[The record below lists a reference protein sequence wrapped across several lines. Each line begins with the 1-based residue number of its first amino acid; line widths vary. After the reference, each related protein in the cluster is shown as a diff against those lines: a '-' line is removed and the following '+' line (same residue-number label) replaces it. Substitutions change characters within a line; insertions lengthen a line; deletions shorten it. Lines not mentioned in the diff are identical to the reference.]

1 MRKNKHI
8 LTRVIACILVMI
20 MAMTAIPFGGF
31 CASAAGTVVKSGACG
46 ENGDKVKFALYSD
59 GTLVFSG
66 KGRLKGYSE
75 EEFSSY
81 MKRTC
86 PYASYQ
92 WHETDDEFDA
102 FSGYYTGDETVKKVI
117 INSGI
122 TAIGN
127 YAFYDFSALT
137 TVVIPDTVTEIGYNA
152 FGYCKSLKAVS
163 MPKNLTDIGAGA
175 FSGCKVLN
183 NIVLPDSVRTVS
195 SSSFYDTSFY
205 NNKSNRKNGLLFSG
219 KVLLDADEST
229 VSGNVTIPSGIK
241 VLAEGCFQD
250 CSKLTGIVMP
260 DGITVI
266 PIGTFSGCTK
276 LKSVQFPK
284 TLVEIRDSAFSD
296 CSSLSNISIP
306 STVKTIGHEIL
317 FETAYYNNSKNWKN
331 GLLYCGKSLVA
342 ADSDKVSGTCTILSG
357 TTALA
362 KRCFD
367 SCKMTSVVIPD
378 SVTVIPAFA
387 FIYCHSLQSVRL
399 PSRLTLIDSYA
410 FEECSRLKTVS
421 IPDSV
426 KVIRDSAFDA
436 CESLQSV
443 KLSSKLTTVNSCA
456 FYDTSIKEITV
467 PSSVTKIDEYA
478 FGYYTN
484 TYGYRAKVSGFTV
497 KGYNN
502 TAAQKYAKDNGF
514 KFVSLDVH
522 KHTVKSPKITKA
534 TFTKDG
540 VSTGTCS
547 GCKKTVKTVIYKVS
561 YVKLSATKY
570 AYNGKIHT
578 PAVTVKDSKG
588 KTLKLNTDYTVSYS
602 SGRKYPGQYAVK
614 ITLKGNYSGT
624 RTLYYSIVPA
634 TPTLQ
639 VSAGYGRAYLKW
651 NKQVGANGYV
661 IYMATSKNGAYK
673 RVAVAKSNAY
683 TLLKLT
689 KGRTYYFKVAAYK
702 TVGSKNLYGSFSTA
716 KAVKIK

>member
-1 MRKNKHI
+1 MAKNNQNI
-8 LTRVIACILVMI
+8 ITRTLACILVVI
-20 MAMTAIPFGGF
+20 MAVTAVPFGGF
-31 CASAAGTVVKSGACG
+31 CASAAGKAVKYGFYG
-46 ENGDKVKFALYSD
+46 QDGNNIQFALYAD
-59 GTLVFSG
+59 GTLEFSG
-66 KGRLKGYSE
+66 TGKMTDHVEYDFWQENDEL
-75 EEFSSY
+75 F
-81 MKRTC
+81 
-86 PYASYQ
+86 PYASYK
-92 WHETDDEFDA
+92 WVPDEDDPWDGVY
-102 FSGYYTGDETVKKVI
+102 SSDEVVKKII
-117 INSGI
+117 INKGI
-122 TAIGN
+122 TSIGD
-127 YAFYDFSALT
+127 YAFYDFNALTEVVIADTVTYIGKSAFERCYNLKSIQLPSKLT
-137 TVVIPDTVTEIGYNA
+137 TVDSYAFFRTGLKEVTVPSSVKIIENNA
-152 FGYCKSLKAVS
+152 FGYC
-163 MPKNLTDIGAGA
+163 GAY
-175 FSGCKVLN
+175 
-183 NIVLPDSVRTVS
+183 I
-195 SSSFYDTSFY
+195 
-205 NNKSNRKNGLLFSG
+205 
-219 KVLLDADEST
+219 
-229 VSGNVTIPSGIK
+229 
-241 VLAEGCFQD
+241 
-250 CSKLTGIVMP
+250 
-260 DGITVI
+260 
-266 PIGTFSGCTK
+266 
-276 LKSVQFPK
+276 
-284 TLVEIRDSAFSD
+284 SD
-296 CSSLSNISIP
+296 P
-306 STVKTIGHEIL
+306 E
-317 FETAYYNNSKNWKN
+317 
-331 GLLYCGKSLVA
+331 
-342 ADSDKVSGTCTILSG
+342 
-357 TTALA
+357 
-362 KRCFD
+362 
-367 SCKMTSVVIPD
+367 
-378 SVTVIPAFA
+378 
-387 FIYCHSLQSVRL
+387 
-399 PSRLTLIDSYA
+399 
-410 FEECSRLKTVS
+410 
-421 IPDSV
+421 
-426 KVIRDSAFDA
+426 
-436 CESLQSV
+436 
-443 KLSSKLTTVNSCA
+443 
-456 FYDTSIKEITV
+456 
-467 PSSVTKIDEYA
+467 
-478 FGYYTN
+478 
-484 TYGYRAKVSGFTV
+484 KVSGFTV

-651 NKQVGANGYV
+651 NKQAGVNGYV